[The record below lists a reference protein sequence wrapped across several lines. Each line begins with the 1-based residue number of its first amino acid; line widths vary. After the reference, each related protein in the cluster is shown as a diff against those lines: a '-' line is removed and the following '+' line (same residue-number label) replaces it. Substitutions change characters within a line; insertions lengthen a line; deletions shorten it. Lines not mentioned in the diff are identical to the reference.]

1 MSGAAANAERS
12 ADVELRGLHKQY
24 GGIVAVESLD
34 LRAEPGEFVS
44 LLGPSGCGKTTTL
57 RAIAGL
63 TQPDGGLVI
72 IGGRVMNDVPVHRRG
87 LGLVPQNYALFPH
100 MTVMEN
106 VTFGLRMRRT
116 APADVERMARE
127 ALGTVQLAG
136 LEDRYPRQLSGGQQQ
151 RVALARC
158 LVVGPSVLLLD
169 EPLGALDKKLREA
182 MQVELKSLQ
191 RQVGI
196 TTIFVTHDQEEA
208 LTMSDRIA
216 VMQRGRLQQF
226 ATPQEIYE
234 APRNRFVAE
243 FIGVCNFL
251 KGGWPDGT
259 GRPSCSGRTPATW
272 SPSPRPRGAARA
284 RGRESSPPYGRRSS
298 TSGAPERPGPSGR
311 AWRHSSTSGRRS
323 TSICGPLRASASSP
337 IGRTTPPRHPDWCL
351 GPTSTSP
358 GSRTPRA
365 SSRSSTNARAAS

>member
-1 MSGAAANAERS
+1 MSGAGASAERS
-12 ADVELRGLHKQY
+12 ADVELRGLHKRY
-24 GGIVAVESLD
+24 GAVVAVESLD

-63 TQPDGGLVI
+63 TQPDGGLVV

-116 APADVERMARE
+116 APADVERKARE

-158 LVVGPSVLLLD
+158 LVVGPAVLLLD

-182 MQVELKSLQ
+182 MQV
-191 RQVGI
+191 
-196 TTIFVTHDQEEA
+196 
-208 LTMSDRIA
+208 
-216 VMQRGRLQQF
+216 
-226 ATPQEIYE
+226 
-234 APRNRFVAE
+234 
-243 FIGVCNFL
+243 
-251 KGGWPDGT
+251 
-259 GRPSCSGRTPATW
+259 
-272 SPSPRPRGAARA
+272 
-284 RGRESSPPYGRRSS
+284 
-298 TSGAPERPGPSGR
+298 
-311 AWRHSSTSGRRS
+311 
-323 TSICGPLRASASSP
+323 
-337 IGRTTPPRHPDWCL
+337 
-351 GPTSTSP
+351 
-358 GSRTPRA
+358 
-365 SSRSSTNARAAS
+365 